1 LEGDLIVSL
10 KSKMPLQVWIL
21 TLSAFAIGTAEF
33 VIAGILPQV
42 ADSLWVTEG
51 QAGNLITAYALAIV
65 VGGPI
70 LTLWLARLEKHKVLF
85 GLMALF
91 IAGNLIGA
99 FTTSY
104 SVLLISRVIA
114 GLTQGPFYGIGAVV
128 ATKLVSDKLAGQA
141 VGQMFT
147 GLTLANVLG
156 VPGGTWIGNAF
167 GWNMTFLVISAL
179 GLVAAVAIAAFVPAQ
194 EPDHSA
200 PNIRGQLSAFQDRNL
215 IASLAITA
223 FGWVG
228 FMTFYGYIAPVAER
242 IVGFSASDLTWVLV
256 IVGLGFVIGNSLG
269 GRTADAN
276 LRLSLILWPVA
287 MIASLIVVGL
297 VAPFKWPFLAA
308 AFGFGVAS
316 FANVPPMQMRVMKY
330 GQAAPELAATANIS
344 AFNIAN
350 AFGGLIGGAVVDSS
364 YGASAIPFAAAVVP
378 LVTLFFILSQER
390 RLSSSTPAPRGSERR
405 PREAAL
411 VGLRLKERLSAE
423 QSPRPH
429 NPQQEPTH
437 EQQR

>member
-1 LEGDLIVSL
+1 MSL

-33 VIAGILPQV
+33 VIAGLLPQV
-42 ADSLWVTEG
+42 AGSLQVTEG

-70 LTLWLARLEKHKVLF
+70 LTLWLARFEKRKVLIS
-85 GLMALF
+85 LMALF

-99 FTTSY
+99 ITTSY
-104 SVLLISRVIA
+104 GVLLISRVIA

-141 VGQMFT
+141 VGQMFA

-167 GWNMTFLVISAL
+167 GWNTTFLVISGL
-179 GLVAAVAIAAFVPAQ
+179 GLIATVAIAAFVPAQ
-194 EPDHSA
+194 PRDRSA
-200 PNIRGQLSAFQDRNL
+200 PNIRGQLSAFRDHNL
-215 IASLAITA
+215 FASLAITA
-223 FGWVG
+223 LGWVG

-242 IVGFSASDLTWVLV
+242 IAGFSASDLTWVLV
-256 IVGLGFVIGNSLG
+256 IVGLGLVIGNMLG

-276 LRLSLILWPVA
+276 LRLSLILWPAA
-287 MIASLIVVGL
+287 MIVSLILVGL

-308 AFGFGVAS
+308 AFIFGVAS

-330 GQAAPELAATANIS
+330 GKAAPELAATANIS

-350 AFGGLIGGAVVDSS
+350 AVGGMIGGAVVDSS
-364 YGASAIPFAAAVVP
+364 LGASAIPFVAVIVP
-378 LVTLFFILSQER
+378 LAALLFILSQER
-390 RLSSSTPAPRGSERR
+390 WSSVVPALAPCTAERSL
-405 PREAAL
+405 E
-411 VGLRLKERLSAE
+411 V
-423 QSPRPH
+423 
-429 NPQQEPTH
+429 
-437 EQQR
+437 